1 MSGSWGHTAVW
12 REGAGLAAQRV
23 SEGTSESRPSPVVT
37 AVLALVIER
46 PSYGYELSQRFDER
60 FGALYPV
67 SRSRIYQVLDQLL
80 RNGLIEQMPFADAR
94 QSLRQP
100 RPHYRATAE
109 GARLHREWMAAAI
122 QEDPRREELL
132 RRLLA
137 TSARDARAMLQIVD
151 IYERTCLN
159 DMARRDRL
167 DIPPDPGDGPG
178 SRLRDLL
185 IAEEQRLVHETRLKF
200 IAAARRHINAEIDE
214 TA

>member
-1 MSGSWGHTAVW
+1 M
-12 REGAGLAAQRV
+12 AAQRV
-23 SEGTSESRPSPVVT
+23 GEGASEGRPSPVVT

-46 PSYGYELSQRFDER
+46 PSYGYELSQRFDKR
-60 FGALYPV
+60 FGELYPV

-80 RNGLIEQMPFADAR
+80 RNGLIEQMPFEDAR

-151 IYERTCLN
+151 IYERACLN

-167 DIPPDPGDGPG
+167 DVLADPDDGPG

-214 TA
+214 TT